1 MKKIKIMTLLVC
13 AVIFVF
19 GININCD
26 SIIENSSTY
35 AKLQIKK
42 TTGVKMP
49 KEANMLYQY
58 NVKYFQDGTIRY
70 YVFEFSSEPTEW
82 LRNYEFS
89 NIKDKNFES
98 SFFDYN
104 NWKNFKIPEEYL
116 PREGEQY
123 SWLRLSSYFFY
134 YTPDNLRVIVYLS
147 SYRY

>member
-1 MKKIKIMTLLVC
+1 MKKIKIITLLVC

-123 SWLRLSSYFFY
+123 SWLSLSSYFFY

>member
-1 MKKIKIMTLLVC
+1 MKKIKIITLLVC

-58 NVKYFQDGTIRY
+58 NVKYFQTELFDITFLSFHPNLPNG
-70 YVFEFSSEPTEW
+70 YV
-82 LRNYEFS
+82 
-89 NIKDKNFES
+89 IM
-98 SFFDYN
+98 SFQ
-104 NWKNFKIPEEYL
+104 I
-116 PREGEQY
+116 
-123 SWLRLSSYFFY
+123 
-134 YTPDNLRVIVYLS
+134 
-147 SYRY
+147 